1 MITEVCPPAV
11 QSPWLCGQTDSGALL
26 SLSLRTRARGEAKR
40 ADGGTDAVPRSLSAA
55 HFGLDSRGF
64 LIGPSLAQRLG
75 IGFVLI
81 RKKGKLPGPTESVSY
96 DLEYGKAELEIQSDA
111 VEPGQKVVIVDD
123 LLATGGTMCA
133 ACELMK
139 RLKAEVLECLVV
151 IELKFLK
158 GSEKLKSIPFYS
170 LLQYD

>member
-1 MITEVCPPAV
+1 MCNPRMH
-11 QSPWLCGQTDSGALL
+11 ALV
-26 SLSLRTRARGEAKR
+26 AA
-40 ADGGTDAVPRSLSAA
+40 GGTAV
-55 HFGLDSRGF
+55 GF
-64 LIGPSLAQRLG
+64 EAYLG
-75 IGFVLI
+75 TAPQVTMF
-81 RKKGKLPGPTESVSY
+81 
-96 DLEYGKAELEIQSDA
+96 
-111 VEPGQKVVIVDD
+111 
-123 LLATGGTMCA
+123 LLNLLYPAGTMCA